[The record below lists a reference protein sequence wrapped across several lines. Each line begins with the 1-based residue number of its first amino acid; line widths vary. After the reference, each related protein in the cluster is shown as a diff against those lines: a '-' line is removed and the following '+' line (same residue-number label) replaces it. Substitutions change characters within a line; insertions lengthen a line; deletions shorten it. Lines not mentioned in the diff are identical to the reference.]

1 MGRKGGTTGLKRKPA
16 PRFWPIHRKEFTW
29 AVRPSPGPHG
39 IENCLPLTLVLRDIL
54 KFAQTE
60 KEAKR
65 IVSQG
70 KVQVNGKVIRT
81 GKFPIG
87 LMDIVSIPDVDKHFA
102 VLPFAKGLTMNP
114 VDKKQA
120 SFKLSRIEDKQVV
133 REGHVQLNLH
143 DGSNILVKIADI
155 KNPQEDVYETLDT
168 LKVSLTDGQI
178 LGQAK
183 IKEKG
188 FAIVTG
194 GKNIGKH
201 GRIVEIEK
209 ATGKKRRN
217 AIVTIEDGKG
227 NRYQTILDFVFSV
240 GETEPLIALP
250 EEA

>member
-1 MGRKGGTTGLKRKPA
+1 
-16 PRFWPIHRKEFTW
+16 
-29 AVRPSPGPHG
+29 
-39 IENCLPLTLVLRDIL
+39 LVLRDIL

-70 KVQVNGKVIRT
+70 KVQVNGRVIRT
-81 GKFPIG
+81 DKFPIG
-87 LMDIVSIPDVDKHFA
+87 LMDVVSIPDIDKHFL
-102 VLPFAKGLTMNP
+102 VLPFAKGLMMNP
-114 VDKKQA
+114 VDKEQT

-133 REGHVQLNLH
+133 QKGHVQLNLH
-143 DGSNILVKIADI
+143 DGANILVKIADL

-168 LKVSLTDGQI
+168 LKVSLADGQV

-227 NRYQTILDFVFSV
+227 NRFQTILDFVFSV

>member
-1 MGRKGGTTGLKRKPA
+1 LGKKGGSTGLKRKPA
-16 PRFWPIHRKEFTW
+16 PRFWPIHRKEFAW
-29 AVRPSPGPHG
+29 VVRPAPGPHG
-39 IENCLPLTLVLRDIL
+39 IDKCLPLALVFRDIL

-70 KVQVNGKVIRT
+70 KVQVNGRVIRT
-81 GKFPIG
+81 NKFPIG
-87 LMDIVSIPDVDKHFA
+87 LMDIVSIPDIDKHFV
-102 VLPFAKGLTMNP
+102 VLPFAKGLMMNP
-114 VDKKQA
+114 VEKEQT
-120 SFKLSRIEDKQVV
+120 SFKLSRIEDKQIVQK
-133 REGHVQLNLH
+133 GNVQLNLH
-143 DGSNILVKIADI
+143 DGSNILVKIADP

-168 LKVSLTDGQI
+168 LKVSLTEGQV

-194 GKNIGKH
+194 GKNIGRH

-217 AIVTIEDGKG
+217 AIVTIEDRKG
-227 NRYQTILDFVFSV
+227 NRFQTILDFVFSV
-240 GETEPLIALP
+240 GETEPLIPLP
-250 EEA
+250 EET